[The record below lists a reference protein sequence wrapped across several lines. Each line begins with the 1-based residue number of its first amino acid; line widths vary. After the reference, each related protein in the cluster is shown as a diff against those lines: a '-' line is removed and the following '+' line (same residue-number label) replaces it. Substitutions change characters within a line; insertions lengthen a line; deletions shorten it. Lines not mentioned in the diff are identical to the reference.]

1 MAKQRVYGLA
11 SIVIGDIAG
20 DGGMGTV
27 LTEVFG
33 DTVPGSAVLENTEGT
48 YEPVNIEEDSAPIDN
63 ITTQEGTW
71 TLRFSSYNISAD
83 ALILIFGGS
92 KTGTAPNEIW
102 SAPDNEPTVEK
113 SVIATTKGGVEFAV
127 PRMKL
132 VGNAS
137 FAMDKTRYGQ
147 INVVGTILKPEKE
160 GEAKL
165 KIGIP
170 A

>member
-20 DGGMGTV
+20 DGGIGLT
-27 LTEVFG
+27 LTEIFG

-71 TLRFSSYNISAD
+71 TLRFSTYNASAD
-83 ALILIFGGS
+83 ALIAIFGGT
-92 KTGTAPNEIW
+92 KTGVAPNEIW
-102 SAPDNEPTVEK
+102 SAPDNEPIVEK
-113 SVIATTKGGVEFAV
+113 SVIATTKGGVEFQVA
-127 PRMKL
+127 RMKL

-137 FAMDKTRYGQ
+137 FAFDKTRYGQ
-147 INVVGTILKPEKE
+147 VNVIGTILKPTKA

-165 KIGIP
+165 KIGNP